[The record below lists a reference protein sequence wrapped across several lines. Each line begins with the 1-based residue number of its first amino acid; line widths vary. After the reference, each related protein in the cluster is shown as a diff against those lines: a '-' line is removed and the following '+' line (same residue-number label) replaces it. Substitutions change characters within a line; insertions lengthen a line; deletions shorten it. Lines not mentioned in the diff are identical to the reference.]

1 MDHDGKKGEMIFMD
15 KVELDKYSPLHK
27 TGHTSKGD
35 QRKWK
40 IENLWYKADYM
51 GYESLAE
58 VLVSK
63 LLDRSEL
70 SYPFVR
76 YEPVQIEYKEQVISG
91 CVSEDFLKKNEILI
105 PVEKLYRQYMGES
118 LAIRLTDFEEVTE
131 RIQYMVEQVERI
143 TEIEGFG
150 KYITVMLEIDA
161 FFVNEDRHTN
171 NIAVIYNEKTQRYS
185 LSPLFDQ
192 GLCIF
197 ADTSVDYPLE
207 LSYEA
212 CLEKIESKPFSMDF
226 DIQLEAAEELYGT
239 QIDFNFNIED
249 VNAILDSVDGMYSE
263 EICNRIRELLRYQ
276 IRKYSY
282 LIKK

>member
-15 KVELDKYSPLHK
+15 KVEIDKYSPLHK
-27 TGHTSKGD
+27 TGHISKGD

-150 KYITVMLEIDA
+150 KYITAMLEIDA

-197 ADTSVDYPLE
+197 ADTSVD
-207 LSYEA
+207 
-212 CLEKIESKPFSMDF
+212 
-226 DIQLEAAEELYGT
+226 IQLEAAEELYGP

-249 VNAILDSVDGMYSE
+249 VNAILDSVAGIYSE

>member
-1 MDHDGKKGEMIFMD
+1 M
-15 KVELDKYSPLHK
+15 
-27 TGHTSKGD
+27 
-35 QRKWK
+35 RKR
-40 IENLWYKADYM
+40 NH
-51 GYESLAE
+51 
-58 VLVSK
+58 V
-63 LLDRSEL
+63 
-70 SYPFVR
+70 
-76 YEPVQIEYKEQVISG
+76 
-91 CVSEDFLKKNEILI
+91 I
-105 PVEKLYRQYMGES
+105 PV
-118 LAIRLTDFEEVTE
+118 RLNAKELRFLE
-131 RIQYMVEQVERI
+131 EQVERM
-143 TEIEGFG
+143 TGLRGFG
-150 KYITVMLEIDA
+150 IYLNKLLTIDA
-161 FFVNEDRHTN
+161 IFLNEDRHTN

-249 VNAILDSVDGMYSE
+249 VNAILDSVAGIYSE